1 MILIYPEFELLKNYD
16 KFVRREL
23 DSTKELTYLFCY
35 DIKNCLFKKD
45 IDFENIRMLANEFLK
60 DYKNV

>member
-1 MILIYPEFELLKNYD
+1 MILIYPEYKLLKKYD
-16 KFVRREL
+16 NFVRREL

-35 DIKNCLFKKD
+35 DIENCLFKND
-45 IDFENIRMLANEFLK
+45 RFENIRMFANEFLK

>member
-1 MILIYPEFELLKNYD
+1 MILICPEFKLLKNYD

-35 DIKNCLFKKD
+35 DIENCLFKND
-45 IDFENIRMLANEFLK
+45 RFENIRMLANEFLK